1 MIKWCVNHFTRT
13 YMFETLSEKLTGTL
27 RKVRGQGR
35 LTEENLSQTLNSVK
49 MALLEADVNY
59 RVVKAF
65 LRSVK
70 ERAIGQEVQGSL
82 TPGQQFIKIVNEELT
97 EMMGGANSGFV
108 ETEDTPLTVMM
119 VGLQGSGKTSSAGKL
134 ARLYQS
140 EGKRPYL
147 IPADIYRPAA
157 IEQLQVLADTLGV
170 YCYPSRND
178 QNPLDIVK
186 LGLHE
191 AKQQEADIVFIDTAG
206 RLHIDEE
213 LMEELSSIKLSI
225 MPHEIIFVA
234 DAMTG
239 QEAVN
244 VAKGFNDRLDISG
257 VMLTKMDGDARGGAA
272 LSIRAITQ
280 KPIKFI
286 AVGEKLE
293 NLEAFHPERI
303 ASRILGMGDMLS
315 LIEKVED
322 SFSEREAL
330 QMQKKLKRNEFTLE
344 DFRDQLRSMRKMGS
358 MKDVLGMLPGMNTS
372 ALQEANI
379 DDHKLVKID
388 AIISSMTIK
397 ERQNHKLMNG
407 SRRLRVAKGSGTTV
421 SEINRLLKQFAQ
433 MRKMMQK
440 LSKVSS
446 PGKAMRMM
454 QDMIPG

>member
-1 MIKWCVNHFTRT
+1 
-13 YMFETLSEKLTGTL
+13 MFETLSDKLSGSL
-27 RKVRGQGR
+27 RKVRGRGR
-35 LTEENLSQTLNSVK
+35 LTEDNVGQTLNEVK
-49 MALLEADVNY
+49 MALLEADVNF

-70 ERAIGQEVQGSL
+70 ARAVGEEVQGSL

-97 EMMGGANSGFV
+97 EMMGGANSGL
-108 ETEDTPLTVMM
+108 TEPTTAPLITML
-119 VGLQGSGKTSSAGKL
+119 VGLQGSGKTSSVGKL
-134 ARLYQS
+134 ALLCQT

-157 IEQLQVLADTLGV
+157 IRQLEILAETLGV
-170 YCYPSRND
+170 SCYPSTTD
-178 QNPLDIVK
+178 QNPLDIVRN
-186 LGLHE
+186 GLE
-191 AKQQEADIVFIDTAG
+191 AAKQEGADAVFIDTAG
-206 RLHIDEE
+206 RLHIDQE
-213 LMEELSSIKLSI
+213 LMEELSRIKAAV

-239 QEAVN
+239 QEAVS

-330 QMQKKLKRNEFTLE
+330 QMQKKLKSNEFTLD

-358 MKDVLGMLPGMNTS
+358 MKDVIGMLPGMNAS
-372 ALQEANI
+372 AMKDANV
-379 DDHKLVKID
+379 DENKLVHID

-397 ERQNHKLMNG
+397 ERHNHKLMNG
-407 SRRLRVAKGSGTTV
+407 SRRLRVAKGSGTSV
-421 SEINRLLKQFAQ
+421 SEINRLLKQFVQ

-440 LSKVSS
+440 LLKVSN
-446 PGKAMRMM
+446 PAKAMRMM
-454 QDMIPG
+454 QDMMPN

>member
-1 MIKWCVNHFTRT
+1 
-13 YMFETLSEKLTGTL
+13 MFETLSDKLSGSL
-27 RKVRGQGR
+27 RKVRGRGR
-35 LTEENLSQTLNSVK
+35 LTEDNVGQTLNEVK
-49 MALLEADVNY
+49 MALLEADVNF

-70 ERAIGQEVQGSL
+70 ARAVGEEVQGSL

-97 EMMGGANSGFV
+97 EMMGGANSGL
-108 ETEDTPLTVMM
+108 TEPKTAPLITML
-119 VGLQGSGKTSSAGKL
+119 VGLQGSGKTSSVGKL
-134 ARLYQS
+134 ALLCQT

-157 IEQLQVLADTLGV
+157 IRQLEILAETLGV
-170 YCYPSRND
+170 SCYPSTTD
-178 QNPLDIVK
+178 QNPLDIVRN
-186 LGLHE
+186 GLE
-191 AKQQEADIVFIDTAG
+191 AAKQEGADAVFIDTAG
-206 RLHIDEE
+206 RLHIDQE
-213 LMEELSSIKLSI
+213 LMEELSRIKAAV

-239 QEAVN
+239 QEAVS

-330 QMQKKLKRNEFTLE
+330 QMQKKLKSNEFTLD

-358 MKDVLGMLPGMNTS
+358 MKDVIGMLPGMNAS
-372 ALQEANI
+372 AMKDANV
-379 DDHKLVKID
+379 DENKLVHID

-407 SRRLRVAKGSGTTV
+407 SRRLRVAKGSGTSV
-421 SEINRLLKQFAQ
+421 SEINRLLKQFVQ

-440 LSKVSS
+440 LLKVSN
-446 PGKAMRMM
+446 PAKAMRMM
-454 QDMIPG
+454 QDMMPN

>member
-1 MIKWCVNHFTRT
+1 
-13 YMFETLSEKLTGTL
+13 MFETLSEKLTSTL

-35 LTEENLSQTLNSVK
+35 LTEENLDQTLNNVK

-70 ERAIGQEVQGSL
+70 ERAIGQEIQDSL

-97 EMMGGANSGFV
+97 EMMGGANSGFS
-108 ETEDTPLTVMM
+108 ETKDAPLTVMM
-119 VGLQGSGKTSSAGKL
+119 VGLQGSGKTSSVGKL

-157 IEQLQVLADTLGV
+157 IEQLQVLAKTLDV
-170 YCYPSRND
+170 PCYNSRND
-178 QNPLDIVK
+178 QNPLEIVK
-186 LGLHE
+186 LGLQE
-191 AKQQEADIVFIDTAG
+191 AKEQEAEIVFIDTAG

-213 LMEELSSIKLSI
+213 LMEELSRIKLSI

-372 ALQEANI
+372 AMQEANI
-379 DDHKLVKID
+379 DEHKLVKID
-388 AIISSMTIK
+388 AIISSMTVS

-407 SRRLRVAKGSGTTV
+407 SRKLRVAKGSGTAV
-421 SEINRLLKQFAQ
+421 SEINRLLKQFVQ

-446 PGKAMRMM
+446 PGKAMHMI

>member
-1 MIKWCVNHFTRT
+1 
-13 YMFETLSEKLTGTL
+13 MFETLSEKLTGTL

-35 LTEENLSQTLNSVK
+35 MTEENLSQTLNSVK

-108 ETEDTPLTVMM
+108 ETEETPLTVMM
-119 VGLQGSGKTSSAGKL
+119 VGLQGSGKTSSTGKL

-170 YCYPSRND
+170 YCYPSGND

-186 LGLHE
+186 LGLNE
-191 AKQQEADIVFIDTAG
+191 AKQKEADIVFIDTAG
-206 RLHIDEE
+206 RLHIDDE
-213 LMEELSSIKLSI
+213 LMEELSRIKLSI
-225 MPHEIIFVA
+225 IPHEIIFVA

>member
-1 MIKWCVNHFTRT
+1 
-13 YMFETLSEKLTGTL
+13 MFETLSEKLTGTL

-65 LRSVK
+65 LRSIK

-186 LGLHE
+186 LGLHG

-206 RLHIDEE
+206 RLQVDEE
-213 LMEELSSIKLSI
+213 LMEELSRIKLAI

-244 VAKGFNDRLDISG
+244 VAKGFNDLLDISG

-322 SFSEREAL
+322 SFSERETL
-330 QMQKKLKRNEFTLE
+330 QIQKKLKRNEFTLE

-421 SEINRLLKQFAQ
+421 SEINRLLKQFVQ

-440 LSKVSS
+440 LSKISS

>member
-1 MIKWCVNHFTRT
+1 
-13 YMFETLSEKLTGTL
+13 MFETLSEKLSGTL

-97 EMMGGANSGFV
+97 EMMGGANSGFT

-170 YCYPSRND
+170 SCYPSLND
-178 QNPLDIVK
+178 QNPVDIVR

-213 LMEELSSIKLSI
+213 LMEELSRIKLSI

-397 ERQNHKLMNG
+397 ERQNQKLMNG

>member
-1 MIKWCVNHFTRT
+1 
-13 YMFETLSEKLTGTL
+13 MFETLSDKLSGSL
-27 RKVRGQGR
+27 RKVRGRGR
-35 LTEENLSQTLNSVK
+35 LTEDNVSQTLNEVK
-49 MALLEADVNY
+49 MALLEADVNF

-70 ERAIGQEVQGSL
+70 VRAVGEEVQGSL

-97 EMMGGANSGFV
+97 EMMGGANSGLM
-108 ETEDTPLTVMM
+108 ELEGGPLIAMM

-140 EGKRPYL
+140 RGKRPYL

-157 IEQLQVLADTLGV
+157 ILQLQVLADTLAIP
-170 YCYPSRND
+170 CYPSRIE
-178 QNPLDIVK
+178 QNLLEIVQK
-186 LGLHE
+186 GLE
-191 AKQQEADIVFIDTAG
+191 TAKQEKADVVFIDTAG
-206 RLHIDEE
+206 RLHIDQK
-213 LMEELSSIKLSI
+213 LMEELRRIKTFVA
-225 MPHEIIFVA
+225 PHEILFVA

-244 VAKGFNDRLDISG
+244 VAKGFNDLLDITG
-257 VMLTKMDGDARGGAA
+257 VILTKMDGDARGGAA

-293 NLEAFHPERI
+293 NLEAFYPERI

-322 SFSEREAL
+322 SFSEREAM
-330 QMQKKLKRNEFTLE
+330 QMQNKIRSNEFTLE

-358 MKDVLGMLPGMNTS
+358 MKDVIGMLPGMS
-372 ALQEANI
+372 ASSMKGANI
-379 DDHKLVKID
+379 DNKKLLHID

-397 ERQNHKLMNG
+397 ERKNHNLMNG
-407 SRRLRVAKGSGTTV
+407 SRRLRIAKGSGTTV
-421 SEINRLLKQFAQ
+421 SEINRLLKQFIQ

-440 LSKVSS
+440 LSKVSN

-454 QDMIPG
+454 QDMMPN